1 MVATVFSFQ
10 SHEVLGGVLVT
21 VDMNSRDDNQQ
32 ALVVVNVFN
41 DLVSK
46 NP

>member
-10 SHEVLGGVLVT
+10 SHEVLGGFLVT
-21 VDMNSRDDNQQ
+21 VEMNSGDDNQQ

-41 DLVSK
+41 DFVSK